1 VKILDQIKMSFTLG
15 VGLRN
20 LLGLGGL
27 ESHDHPLDPIH
38 TRTGHVDHVLVKA
51 GLGFVQLEH
60 LENLGL
66 SLFFSLPFGKEGGF
80 FGNGVFQDES

>member
-1 VKILDQIKMSFTLG
+1 VKILDQIKMSFALG
-15 VGLRN
+15 VGLGN
-20 LLGLGGL
+20 LLGLGRL
-27 ESHDHPLDPIH
+27 ESHHHPLDPIH

-60 LENLGL
+60 FKNLGL
-66 SLFFSLPFGKEGGF
+66 SLFFGLPLCKQSGF